1 MSDAER
7 GKKIFVQRCSQCHTV
22 DKGGKHKV
30 GPNLNAL
37 FGRQTGQ
44 ATGFSYT
51 EANKQK
57 GIIWGEDTLE
67 IYLTNPKRYIPGTK
81 MVFAGLKKKKDRE
94 LLIAYLK
101 EATAA

>member
-1 MSDAER
+1 MSDAEK

-22 DKGGKHKV
+22 ERGGKHKV
-30 GPNLNAL
+30 GPNLNGL
-37 FGRQTGQ
+37 FGRQTGHSP
-44 ATGFSYT
+44 GFVYT
-51 EANKQK
+51 EANKVK

-67 IYLTNPKRYIPGTK
+67 IYLTNPKKYIPGTK

-101 EATAA
+101 EGTTP